1 MKISHKL
8 NSKNFLKLLIVKIK
22 NVYRLKKLLQIILI
36 FIAICPIN
44 THAAELLQINDVN
57 TILVGDQ
64 NRSIY
69 LSLYCID
76 IKENEMEKATEILKR
91 NFPRGTKVKIKPFG
105 SRDNRLLSKIFR
117 VDDETEMTEL
127 LNTFNS
133 SEENCIN

>member
-1 MKISHKL
+1 V
-8 NSKNFLKLLIVKIK
+8 NTKNI
-22 NVYRLKKLLQIILI
+22 YGLKKLLQIILI
-36 FIAICPIN
+36 FLVICPVN
-44 THAAELLQINDVN
+44 LSAAELLQINDLN

-69 LSLYCID
+69 ISLYCID
-76 IKENEMEKATEILKR
+76 IKENEKEKATEILKR

-105 SRDNRLLSKIFR
+105 YNENKLIAKIFR

-133 SEENCIN
+133 SEKNCIN